1 MSLIFTNIMKSR
13 HISIWFFLIIGT
25 SLFAQDY
32 YKTDSIAKSYA
43 KSIRDPER
51 LAALINNDF
60 NEPVQK
66 ARAIYTWI
74 ALNINYDTG
83 LLGSPAKETSYTYRT
98 QEEKL
103 QIEKRIQEDL
113 AKQTIKSKKAICHGY
128 ANLFKMLC
136 DLTFLECEIIN
147 GTAKTRR
154 DDIGQH
160 PGDFNHAW
168 NAVKIDNE
176 WKLIDATWG
185 AGYIDVT
192 TGKFVKE
199 YTSMYFCADP
209 ELFFLKHYPEN
220 PEWLLINRTA
230 EDFANLP
237 LYYRTYFN
245 SNVDLVEP
253 KEGIIRIPRY
263 NSIEIVLRNSKNE
276 NVIFNFSNNRK
287 SVPVEPMIKSDL
299 CYYVIQAGSGSYLT
313 VYVNFEAFVSFKLE
327 RKQ

>member
-1 MSLIFTNIMKSR
+1 MYVMSIRNT
-13 HISIWFFLIIGT
+13 SIWFFFITST

-32 YKTDSIAKSYA
+32 YKTDSI
-43 KSIRDPER
+43 IRAYSKRLKDPEK
-51 LAALINNDF
+51 LAALINDDF
-60 NEPVQK
+60 NEPIQK

-74 ALNINYDTG
+74 ALNIDYDTG
-83 LLGSPAKETSYTYRT
+83 LSGSTTKKTSYTYRT

-113 AKQTIKSKKAICHGY
+113 AKQTMKSKKAVCHGY
-128 ANLFKMLC
+128 ANLFKTLC
-136 DLTFLECEIIN
+136 DLTSLECVVIN
-147 GTAKTRR
+147 GTAKTRPG
-154 DDIGQH
+154 DIGH
-160 PGDFNHAW
+160 YPGELNHAW

-185 AGYIDVT
+185 AGYLDFT
-192 TGKFVKE
+192 TGQFVKE

-220 PEWLLINRTA
+220 SEWLLINRKV
-230 EDFANLP
+230 EDFAKLP

-253 KEGIIRIPRY
+253 EEGIIRIPEN

-287 SVPVEPMIKSDL
+287 SNEIAPKTTDDL
-299 CYYVIQAGSGSYLT
+299 CYYTIQAGSGSYLT
-313 VYVNFEAFVSFKLE
+313 VYVNYEAFVSFKLE
-327 RKQ
+327 RK